1 MIKKAVKLPLY
12 TAEELHGGC
21 RPMLDAVEEAQRDA
35 AKWMGAKWLGTAALF
50 QREATLLLHL
60 RRSAVAHWAILF
72 QLCILLLSA
81 PRSVLAEAT
90 APAADDDDDK
100 PPPSLLPTSATAA
113 RSAIVMSFLSAS
125 LTPTFPKPERK
136 ATRHHT
142 TRAPL
147 YIDRKYREEVYVLT
161 AMGEKAIQRG
171 TGHLT
176 PFETS
181 HGTQTSFCR
190 MPRVQRTGSDTD
202 SRRAWRQRGQTPR

>member
-1 MIKKAVKLPLY
+1 MVGAGRCSTQLKKHNAMQQSGWEQNGLALQHFFN
-12 TAEELHGGC
+12 ARRRCCCICGGLWWRIGQFYSSFASC
-21 RPMLDAVEEAQRDA
+21 CFRHLVVYWRKPP
-35 AKWMGAKWLGTAALF
+35 
-50 QREATLLLHL
+50 LLL
-60 RRSAVAHWAILF
+60 
-72 QLCILLLSA
+72 LLMM
-81 PRSVLAEAT
+81 T
-90 APAADDDDDK
+90 
-100 PPPSLLPTSATAA
+100 
-113 RSAIVMSFLSAS
+113 M
-125 LTPTFPKPERK
+125 
-136 ATRHHT
+136 T